1 MRRLLLTFLAAVM
14 ASESFEFE
22 VFGKVQGVFFR
33 KYTQAKA
40 RELGLRGWC
49 DNMKSGTVKGE
60 AAGDAAA
67 LEKFK
72 QWLQHEGS
80 PKSQI
85 EKAEFRP
92 CAKKPSDLKFPFE
105 GGGGAAKKA
114 AARG

>member
-1 MRRLLLTFLAAVM
+1 MTFLAAVM

-33 KYTQAKA
+33 KYTQA
-40 RELGLRGWC
+40 GWC

-72 QWLQHEGS
+72 LWLQHEGS
-80 PKSQI
+80 PKSKI